1 MVPRWNAPEGLRDDP
16 RAAERLV
23 SLGQLVSGV
32 VHDLASSL
40 GALRLRLQ
48 LLEADPEL
56 LLRYG
61 KTLSGMEQIVEDGM
75 TRVERLRDLVRAR
88 HARPLER
95 VALTGVV
102 SGAIDLVR
110 SEVER
115 GGREGRIRID
125 SEVPELPEVPGVA
138 AELRHVLVN
147 LLLNARD
154 AMPDGGR
161 IRVTAGMERGRVVVR
176 VEDEGAG
183 IPPEHLPRIF
193 EPFFT
198 TKGSQGLGLG
208 LSMAKEVMERV
219 GGSLSAENRSGG
231 GARFTLSFPRA
242 PARRGTVKPGKG
254 SARSKRPGKQR
265 RRAGKRPGP

>member
-1 MVPRWNAPEGLRDDP
+1 MVPSWKAPEGLRDEP
-16 RAAERLV
+16 GAAERLV
-23 SLGQLVSGV
+23 SLGKLVCGV

-61 KTLSGMEQIVEDGM
+61 RTLSGMEQIVADGM
-75 TRVERLRDLVRAR
+75 TRVQRLSELVRAR
-88 HARPLER
+88 REGPLER
-95 VALTGVV
+95 VALTGVIA
-102 SGAIDLVR
+102 GAIDLVR

-115 GGREGRIRID
+115 GGREGGIRID
-125 SEVPELPEVPGVA
+125 CEVPELPQVPGVP

-161 IRVTAGMERGRVVVR
+161 IRVTAGVERGRVVVR
-176 VEDEGAG
+176 LEDEGAG
-183 IPPEHLPRIF
+183 IPPEHLPHVF

-219 GGSLSAENRSGG
+219 GGSISVENRGGG

-242 PARRGTVKPGKG
+242 PARRGTVRRGRGGTRAKRPG
-254 SARSKRPGKQR
+254 SARKRP
-265 RRAGKRPGP
+265 AP